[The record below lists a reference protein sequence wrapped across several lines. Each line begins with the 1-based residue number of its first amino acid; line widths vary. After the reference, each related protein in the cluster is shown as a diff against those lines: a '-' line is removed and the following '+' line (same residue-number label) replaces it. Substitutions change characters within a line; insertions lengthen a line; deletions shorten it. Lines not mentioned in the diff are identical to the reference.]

1 MISRENK
8 LFFIFKEGNFME
20 DCFSKGIFV
29 LSLDTEL
36 AWRMNDKP
44 LSVINN
50 AKYFYDTRKAID
62 GIIKL
67 VEKYEISA
75 TWAVVGSLLLDRPN
89 FNDELSDA
97 LRNLRSDVRNRYLK
111 LLEQESIWSGKDI
124 LKKIQS
130 ASIPQEIGSHS
141 FSHLIIGDK
150 KVSREQASNE
160 FINSIRILKQH
171 GVVPESFIFPRNS
184 INYLDE
190 LAEAGFKSYRG
201 VEPSWYANLP
211 SKIRKVCHIIDQLL
225 ALRHLLFFRVEME
238 IC

>member
-124 LKKIQS
+124 LKKYNQLQYHKKLVHT
-130 ASIPQEIGSHS
+130 A
-141 FSHLIIGDK
+141 FLI
-150 KVSREQASNE
+150 
-160 FINSIRILKQH
+160 
-171 GVVPESFIFPRNS
+171 
-184 INYLDE
+184 
-190 LAEAGFKSYRG
+190 
-201 VEPSWYANLP
+201 
-211 SKIRKVCHIIDQLL
+211 
-225 ALRHLLFFRVEME
+225 
-238 IC
+238 